1 MNSSYAAELNRLHA
15 ELDHLVTVH
24 QAAARMARTLTE
36 HLAGEPFR
44 LADQLAR
51 LLAGELEPD
60 GLIEGSTP

>member
-1 MNSSYAAELNRLHA
+1 MNSSYAAELSRLHA

-24 QAAARMARTLTE
+24 RAAARTACTLAD
-36 HLAGEPFR
+36 HLADEPFR

-60 GLIEGSTP
+60 DLNEGSTP